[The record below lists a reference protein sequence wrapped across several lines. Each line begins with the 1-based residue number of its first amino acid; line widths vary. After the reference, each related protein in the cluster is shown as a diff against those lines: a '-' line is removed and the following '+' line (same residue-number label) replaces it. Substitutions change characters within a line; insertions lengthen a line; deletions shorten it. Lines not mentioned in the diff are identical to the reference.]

1 MKFTQREK
9 KKSGWFLHLKTNSF
23 LKGHKSISR
32 NGSFSQLHNTNNSRR
47 GRQAKEHDRDDMSLL
62 STWRKKNSSL
72 YEVFT
77 KESNDSCTRQ
87 LQEAQLLQVNYLR
100 AQQVMGIHMMRCSVL
115 QHVFTLYVISST
127 PSLDSNLLSTYYTQ
141 TPSLKIN

>member
-1 MKFTQREK
+1 
-9 KKSGWFLHLKTNSF
+9 
-23 LKGHKSISR
+23 
-32 NGSFSQLHNTNNSRR
+32 
-47 GRQAKEHDRDDMSLL
+47 MSLL